1 MGYQKFETNEKK
13 VHHTLIL
20 IKTKIVHFAALFRKR
35 DLIYDPDSWLN
46 IILLVVFSVFWVFFS
61 VFLA

>member
-20 IKTKIVHFAALFRKR
+20 SMIKTKIVHFAALFRKR
-35 DLIYDPDSWLN
+35 DLIYDPDS
-46 IILLVVFSVFWVFFS
+46 
-61 VFLA
+61 

>member
-35 DLIYDPDSWLN
+35 DLIYDPDS
-46 IILLVVFSVFWVFFS
+46 
-61 VFLA
+61 